1 MHGTRKERGEAKP
14 TKDEDP
20 DEGLIIKEIRSRIR
34 EEKEAAG
41 GGTQEQPH
49 SQLGESMDSK
59 FPITYDKVSDLVRFI
74 STLKK
79 IGPFTV
85 IKDLLETIICWRIFI
100 SDTFCLK
107 DAFK

>member
-1 MHGTRKERGEAKP
+1 MVMDIILMVVDIHWPMHFTP
-14 TKDEDP
+14 V
-20 DEGLIIKEIRSRIR
+20 
-34 EEKEAAG
+34 
-41 GGTQEQPH
+41 
-49 SQLGESMDSK
+49 
-59 FPITYDKVSDLVRFI
+59 KVSDLVRFI

-85 IKDLLETIICWRIFI
+85 IKALLETIICWRIFI

>member
-1 MHGTRKERGEAKP
+1 MHVAREEKGETKP

-20 DEGLIIKEIRSRIR
+20 DERLIMQEIRSRIR

-59 FPITYDKVSDLVRFI
+59 FPITYDKVSDLV
-74 STLKK
+74 S
-79 IGPFTV
+79 
-85 IKDLLETIICWRIFI
+85 
-100 SDTFCLK
+100 
-107 DAFK
+107 